1 MSCFAAPPKQGLLPW
16 PLDKPTARARPPLSC
31 LQLSALCPTGRGP
44 CKNCLP
50 CAPAWPVCCDVW
62 ERAGVGFSNSHQRFV
77 LKARLTKSGR
87 GKMED
92 PFSVWECLWEES
104 SDSSLPH
111 QHGSWTPLPPFL
123 VPSQSFP
130 HQAPLLLGMI
140 IILGMLLGMII
151 RAFPSSNN
159 HTQLHTLLLPLVTPK
174 CSKAVCHVPSLINLC
189 R

>member
-1 MSCFAAPPKQGLLPW
+1 M
-16 PLDKPTARARPPLSC
+16 SC
-31 LQLSALCPTGRGP
+31 LQLSSLCPDGRGP
-44 CKNCLP
+44 CKNCSP

-62 ERAGVGFSNSHQRFV
+62 ERAGVGFSNSYQRFV
-77 LKARLTKSGR
+77 LKFRFTKSGR

-111 QHGSWTPLPPFL
+111 QHGSWTPPPPFL

-130 HQAPLLLGMI
+130 HQAPLLFL
-140 IILGMLLGMII
+140 
-151 RAFPSSNN
+151 AFPNSNN